1 MNTNRLLENVA
12 INARLSNTGSTV
24 IHFMHSVTEILQLK
38 MVHCEHCS
46 INFDVIFINNFVPL
60 YSFIYIFTI
69 SGGQLNL
76 HRPRKDWSG
85 IRKRLCYIFCFMG
98 YSD

>member
-1 MNTNRLLENVA
+1 MNANRLLENVT
-12 INARLSNTGSTV
+12 INARLSNTGSTVSV

-38 MVHCEHCS
+38 VVHCEHCS

-76 HRPRKDWSG
+76 HGPRNDWS
-85 IRKRLCYIFCFMG
+85 
-98 YSD
+98 

>member
-1 MNTNRLLENVA
+1 MKGLV
-12 INARLSNTGSTV
+12 TGSTVSV

-38 MVHCEHCS
+38 MVYYEHCS
-46 INFDVIFINNFVPL
+46 ISFVVIFINNFVPL
-60 YSFIYIFTI
+60 YSSIYIFTI

-76 HRPRKDWSG
+76 HGPRKVWSG
-85 IRKRLCYIFCFMG
+85 ISKRLCYIFCFMG